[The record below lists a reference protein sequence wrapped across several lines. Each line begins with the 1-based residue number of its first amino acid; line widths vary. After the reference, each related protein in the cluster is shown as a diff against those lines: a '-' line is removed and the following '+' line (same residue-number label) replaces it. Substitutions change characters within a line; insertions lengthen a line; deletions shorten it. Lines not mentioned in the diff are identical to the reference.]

1 MKFKSLITT
10 TLALGVIAST
20 GANFNT
26 NEASAAAKPL
36 DKSSSTLHHGHSNIQ
51 IPYTITVNG
60 TSQNILSS
68 LTFNKNQ
75 NISYKDIENKVK
87 SVLYFNRGISDIDL
101 RLSKQAEYTVHFKNG
116 TKRVID
122 LKSGIYTAD
131 LINTSDIKAISVN
144 VDTKKQPKDKA
155 KANVQVPYT
164 ITVNGTSQNILSN
177 LTFNKNQNISYKD
190 LEDKVKSVLESN
202 RGITDVDLRLSKQAK
217 YTVNFKNGTKKVID
231 LKAGIYTANLINSSD
246 IKSININVDTKKHIE
261 NKAKRNY
268 QVPYSINLN
277 GTSTNILSNL
287 SFSNKPWTNYKNLTS
302 QIKSVLKHDRGISEQ
317 DLKYAKKAYYTVYFK
332 NGGKR
337 ILQLNSKNYTAN
349 LVHVKDV
356 KRIEIT
362 VKTGTKAKADRYVP
376 YTIAVNGT
384 STPILSDL
392 KFTGDPRVGY
402 KDITKKVKSVLKHD
416 RGIGERELK
425 YAKKATYTVHFK
437 NGKKKVINLNS
448 KISQLN
454 LLYVQ
459 DIKKI
464 DIDVKTGSKAK
475 ADSYVPYTIAVNG
488 TSTPILSKLKISNK
502 QLISYKYLNDKVK
515 SVLKNERGISDLD
528 LKFAKQAKYT
538 VYFKNGKKQVVNLK
552 SDIFTPNLFS
562 AKDILFSAKD
572 IKKIDIDVKTGSK
585 AKADSYVPYTIAVNG
600 TSTPIL
606 SKLKISNKQLISYK
620 YLNDKVKSVLKSERG
635 ISDLDLKF
643 AKQAKYTVY
652 FKNGKK
658 QVVNLKSDI
667 FTPNL
672 FSAKDIK
679 KIDIDVKQ
687 YTKSKKINKSNNV
700 KFPVTI
706 NKFENIV
713 SNEFVFYNASKIT
726 INDLSIKLKSAIA
739 NDQGITKHDIELAE
753 RAVYKV
759 YFKNGSSKYVDLKTE
774 YKDERVFKATD
785 IKKVDIELKF

>member
-1 MKFKSLITT
+1 M
-10 TLALGVIAST
+10 
-20 GANFNT
+20 
-26 NEASAAAKPL
+26 
-36 DKSSSTLHHGHSNIQ
+36 
-51 IPYTITVNG
+51 NG
-60 TSQNILSS
+60 TSQNILSN

-75 NISYKDIENKVK
+75 NISYKDLEDRVK
-87 SVLYFNRGISDIDL
+87 SVLKSDRGISDIDL
-101 RLSKQAEYTVHFKNG
+101 RLSKQAKYTVYFKNG
-116 TKRVID
+116 TKKVID
-122 LKSGIYTAD
+122 LKAGIYTAD
-131 LINTSDIKAISVN
+131 LINTSEIKAININ
-144 VDTKKQPKDKA
+144 VDTKKQVEDKKKDKA
-155 KANVQVPYT
+155 NYQVPYT

-231 LKAGIYTANLINSSD
+231 LKSGIYTANLINSSD

-349 LVHVKDV
+349 LVHAKDV

-402 KDITKKVKSVLKHD
+402 KDISKKVKSVLKHD

-437 NGKKKVINLNS
+437 NGTKKVININS
-448 KISQLN
+448 NISQLN

-464 DIDVKTGSKAK
+464 DIDVKTG
-475 ADSYVPYTIAVNG
+475 T
-488 TSTPILSKLKISNK
+488 
-502 QLISYKYLNDKVK
+502 
-515 SVLKNERGISDLD
+515 
-528 LKFAKQAKYT
+528 
-538 VYFKNGKKQVVNLK
+538 
-552 SDIFTPNLFS
+552 
-562 AKDILFSAKD
+562 
-572 IKKIDIDVKTGSK
+572 K

-726 INDLSIKLKSAIA
+726 INDLSIKLKSAMA
-739 NDQGITKHDIELAE
+739 NDQGITKHDIGLAE

>member
-36 DKSSSTLHHGHSNIQ
+36 DKSSSTLHHGHSKIQ

-190 LEDKVKSVLESN
+190 LEGKVKSVLESN

-231 LKAGIYTANLINSSD
+231 LKSGIYTANLINSSD

-349 LVHVKDV
+349 LVHAKDV

-362 VKTGTKAKADRYVP
+362 VKTGTKAKADR
-376 YTIAVNGT
+376 
-384 STPILSDL
+384 
-392 KFTGDPRVGY
+392 
-402 KDITKKVKSVLKHD
+402 
-416 RGIGERELK
+416 
-425 YAKKATYTVHFK
+425 
-437 NGKKKVINLNS
+437 
-448 KISQLN
+448 
-454 LLYVQ
+454 
-459 DIKKI
+459 
-464 DIDVKTGSKAK
+464 
-475 ADSYVPYTIAVNG
+475 YVPYTIAVNG

-515 SVLKNERGISDLD
+515 SVLKSERGISDLD

-552 SDIFTPNLFS
+552 SDIFTPN
-562 AKDILFSAKD
+562 LFSAKD

-687 YTKSKKINKSNNV
+687 YTKSKKKINKSNNV

>member
-101 RLSKQAEYTVHFKNG
+101 RLSKQAE
-116 TKRVID
+116 
-122 LKSGIYTAD
+122 
-131 LINTSDIKAISVN
+131 
-144 VDTKKQPKDKA
+144 
-155 KANVQVPYT
+155 
-164 ITVNGTSQNILSN
+164 
-177 LTFNKNQNISYKD
+177 
-190 LEDKVKSVLESN
+190 
-202 RGITDVDLRLSKQAK
+202 

-464 DIDVKTGSKAK
+464 D
-475 ADSYVPYTIAVNG
+475 
-488 TSTPILSKLKISNK
+488 
-502 QLISYKYLNDKVK
+502 
-515 SVLKNERGISDLD
+515 
-528 LKFAKQAKYT
+528 
-538 VYFKNGKKQVVNLK
+538 
-552 SDIFTPNLFS
+552 
-562 AKDILFSAKD
+562 
-572 IKKIDIDVKTGSK
+572 
-585 AKADSYVPYTIAVNG
+585 
-600 TSTPIL
+600 
-606 SKLKISNKQLISYK
+606 
-620 YLNDKVKSVLKSERG
+620 
-635 ISDLDLKF
+635 
-643 AKQAKYTVY
+643 
-652 FKNGKK
+652 
-658 QVVNLKSDI
+658 
-667 FTPNL
+667 
-672 FSAKDIK
+672 
-679 KIDIDVKQ
+679 
-687 YTKSKKINKSNNV
+687 
-700 KFPVTI
+700 
-706 NKFENIV
+706 
-713 SNEFVFYNASKIT
+713 
-726 INDLSIKLKSAIA
+726 
-739 NDQGITKHDIELAE
+739 
-753 RAVYKV
+753 
-759 YFKNGSSKYVDLKTE
+759 
-774 YKDERVFKATD
+774 
-785 IKKVDIELKF
+785 

>member
-10 TLALGVIAST
+10 TLALGVLAST

-36 DKSSSTLHHGHSNIQ
+36 DKSSSTLHHGHSKIQ
-51 IPYTITVNG
+51 VPYTITVNG

-75 NISYKDIENKVK
+75 QISYKDLENKVK

-116 TKRVID
+116 TKKVVD

-164 ITVNGTSQNILSN
+164 ITVNGTSQNILSS
-177 LTFNKNQNISYKD
+177 LTFNKNQNVSYKD

-217 YTVNFKNGTKKVID
+217 FTVNFKNGTKKVID

-337 ILQLNSKNYTAN
+337 VVHFNSKTYSAN
-349 LVHVKDV
+349 LVHAKDV
-356 KRIEIT
+356 KKIEVT
-362 VKTGTKAKADRYVP
+362 VKTASKAKAERYVP
-376 YTIAVNGT
+376 YSIAVNGT
-384 STPILSDL
+384 STPNLSDL

-488 TSTPILSKLKISNK
+488 TSTHILSKPKISNK
-502 QLISYKYLNDKVK
+502 QLIGYQDLNEKVK
-515 SVLKNERGISDLD
+515 SVLKHDRGINDIE

-538 VYFKNGKKQVVNLK
+538 IHFKNGKTQVVDLK
-552 SDIFTPNLFS
+552 SDIFT
-562 AKDILFSAKD
+562 
-572 IKKIDIDVKTGSK
+572 
-585 AKADSYVPYTIAVNG
+585 
-600 TSTPIL
+600 
-606 SKLKISNKQLISYK
+606 
-620 YLNDKVKSVLKSERG
+620 R
-635 ISDLDLKF
+635 
-643 AKQAKYTVY
+643 
-652 FKNGKK
+652 
-658 QVVNLKSDI
+658 
-667 FTPNL
+667 NL

-687 YTKSKKINKSNNV
+687 HTKSKK
-700 KFPVTI
+700 
-706 NKFENIV
+706 
-713 SNEFVFYNASKIT
+713 
-726 INDLSIKLKSAIA
+726 
-739 NDQGITKHDIELAE
+739 
-753 RAVYKV
+753 
-759 YFKNGSSKYVDLKTE
+759 
-774 YKDERVFKATD
+774 
-785 IKKVDIELKF
+785 

>member
-10 TLALGVIAST
+10 TLALGVLAST
-20 GANFNT
+20 GANFNN

-36 DKSSSTLHHGHSNIQ
+36 DKSSSSLHHGYSKVHV
-51 IPYTITVNG
+51 PYAITVNG

-75 NISYKDIENKVK
+75 NISYKDLEDRVK
-87 SVLYFNRGISDIDL
+87 SVLKSDRGISDIDL
-101 RLSKQAEYTVHFKNG
+101 RLSKQAKYTVYFKNG
-116 TKRVID
+116 TKKVID
-122 LKSGIYTAD
+122 LKAGIYTAD
-131 LINTSDIKAISVN
+131 LINTSEIKAININ
-144 VDTKKQPKDKA
+144 VDTKKQVEDKKKDKA
-155 KANVQVPYT
+155 NYQVPYT

-231 LKAGIYTANLINSSD
+231 LKSGIYTANLINSSD

-349 LVHVKDV
+349 LVHAKDV

-402 KDITKKVKSVLKHD
+402 KDISKKVKSVLKHD

-437 NGKKKVINLNS
+437 NGTKKVININS
-448 KISQLN
+448 NISQLN

-464 DIDVKTGSKAK
+464 DIDVKTG
-475 ADSYVPYTIAVNG
+475 T
-488 TSTPILSKLKISNK
+488 
-502 QLISYKYLNDKVK
+502 
-515 SVLKNERGISDLD
+515 
-528 LKFAKQAKYT
+528 
-538 VYFKNGKKQVVNLK
+538 
-552 SDIFTPNLFS
+552 
-562 AKDILFSAKD
+562 
-572 IKKIDIDVKTGSK
+572 K

-687 YTKSKKINKSNNV
+687 YTKSKKNKNKSNNV

-726 INDLSIKLKSAIA
+726 INDLSIKLKSAMA
-739 NDQGITKHDIELAE
+739 NDQGITKHDIGLAE

>member
-10 TLALGVIAST
+10 TLALGVLAST
-20 GANFNT
+20 GANFNN

-36 DKSSSTLHHGHSNIQ
+36 DKSSSSLHHGYSKVHV
-51 IPYTITVNG
+51 PYAITVNG

-75 NISYKDIENKVK
+75 NISYKDLEDRVK
-87 SVLYFNRGISDIDL
+87 SVLKSDRGISDIDL
-101 RLSKQAEYTVHFKNG
+101 RLSKQAKYTVYFKNG
-116 TKRVID
+116 TKKVID
-122 LKSGIYTAD
+122 LKAGIYTAD
-131 LINTSDIKAISVN
+131 LINTSEIKAININ
-144 VDTKKQPKDKA
+144 VDTKKQVEDKKKDKA
-155 KANVQVPYT
+155 NYQVPYT

-231 LKAGIYTANLINSSD
+231 LKSGIYTANLINSSD

-349 LVHVKDV
+349 LVHAKDV

-402 KDITKKVKSVLKHD
+402 KDISKKVKSVLNHD

-437 NGKKKVINLNS
+437 NGTKKVININS
-448 KISQLN
+448 NISQLN

-464 DIDVKTGSKAK
+464 DIDVKTG
-475 ADSYVPYTIAVNG
+475 T
-488 TSTPILSKLKISNK
+488 
-502 QLISYKYLNDKVK
+502 
-515 SVLKNERGISDLD
+515 
-528 LKFAKQAKYT
+528 
-538 VYFKNGKKQVVNLK
+538 
-552 SDIFTPNLFS
+552 
-562 AKDILFSAKD
+562 
-572 IKKIDIDVKTGSK
+572 K

-726 INDLSIKLKSAIA
+726 INDLSIKLKSAMA
-739 NDQGITKHDIELAE
+739 NDQGITKHDIGLAE

>member
-177 LTFNKNQNISYKD
+177 LTFNKNQQISYKD

-349 LVHVKDV
+349 LVHAKDV

-362 VKTGTKAKADRYVP
+362 VKTGTKAKADR
-376 YTIAVNGT
+376 
-384 STPILSDL
+384 
-392 KFTGDPRVGY
+392 
-402 KDITKKVKSVLKHD
+402 
-416 RGIGERELK
+416 
-425 YAKKATYTVHFK
+425 
-437 NGKKKVINLNS
+437 
-448 KISQLN
+448 
-454 LLYVQ
+454 
-459 DIKKI
+459 
-464 DIDVKTGSKAK
+464 
-475 ADSYVPYTIAVNG
+475 YVPYTIAVNG

-515 SVLKNERGISDLD
+515 SVLKSERGISDLD
-528 LKFAKQAKYT
+528 LKFVKQAKYT

-552 SDIFTPNLFS
+552 SDIFTPN
-562 AKDILFSAKD
+562 LFSAKD

-687 YTKSKKINKSNNV
+687 YTKSKKNK
-700 KFPVTI
+700 
-706 NKFENIV
+706 
-713 SNEFVFYNASKIT
+713 
-726 INDLSIKLKSAIA
+726 
-739 NDQGITKHDIELAE
+739 
-753 RAVYKV
+753 
-759 YFKNGSSKYVDLKTE
+759 
-774 YKDERVFKATD
+774 
-785 IKKVDIELKF
+785 

>member
-10 TLALGVIAST
+10 TLALGVLAST
-20 GANFNT
+20 GANFNN

-36 DKSSSTLHHGHSNIQ
+36 DKSSSSLHHGYSKVHV
-51 IPYTITVNG
+51 PYAITVNG

-75 NISYKDIENKVK
+75 NISYKDLEDRVK
-87 SVLYFNRGISDIDL
+87 SVLKSDRGISDIDL
-101 RLSKQAEYTVHFKNG
+101 RLSKQAKYTVYFKNG
-116 TKRVID
+116 TKKVID
-122 LKSGIYTAD
+122 LKAGIYTVD
-131 LINTSDIKAISVN
+131 LINTSEIKAININ
-144 VDTKKQPKDKA
+144 VDTKKQVEDKKKDKA
-155 KANVQVPYT
+155 NYQVPYT

-231 LKAGIYTANLINSSD
+231 LKSGIYTANLINSSD

-349 LVHVKDV
+349 LVHAKDV

-402 KDITKKVKSVLKHD
+402 KDISKKVKSVLKHD

-437 NGKKKVINLNS
+437 NGTKKVININS
-448 KISQLN
+448 NISQLN

-464 DIDVKTGSKAK
+464 DIDVKTGTKAK

-515 SVLKNERGISDLD
+515 SVLKI
-528 LKFAKQAKYT
+528 
-538 VYFKNGKKQVVNLK
+538 
-552 SDIFTPNLFS
+552 
-562 AKDILFSAKD
+562 
-572 IKKIDIDVKTGSK
+572 
-585 AKADSYVPYTIAVNG
+585 
-600 TSTPIL
+600 
-606 SKLKISNKQLISYK
+606 
-620 YLNDKVKSVLKSERG
+620 ERG

-687 YTKSKKINKSNNV
+687 YTKSKKNK
-700 KFPVTI
+700 
-706 NKFENIV
+706 
-713 SNEFVFYNASKIT
+713 
-726 INDLSIKLKSAIA
+726 
-739 NDQGITKHDIELAE
+739 
-753 RAVYKV
+753 
-759 YFKNGSSKYVDLKTE
+759 
-774 YKDERVFKATD
+774 
-785 IKKVDIELKF
+785 

>member
-10 TLALGVIAST
+10 TLALGVLVST
-20 GANFNT
+20 GANFNN

-36 DKSSSTLHHGHSNIQ
+36 DKSSSSLHHGYSKVHV
-51 IPYTITVNG
+51 PYAITVNG

-75 NISYKDIENKVK
+75 NISYKDLEDRVK
-87 SVLYFNRGISDIDL
+87 SVLKSDRGISDIDL
-101 RLSKQAEYTVHFKNG
+101 RLSKQAKYTVYFKNG
-116 TKRVID
+116 TKKVID
-122 LKSGIYTAD
+122 LKAGIYTAD
-131 LINTSDIKAISVN
+131 LINTSEIKAININ
-144 VDTKKQPKDKA
+144 VDTKKQVEDKKKDKA
-155 KANVQVPYT
+155 NYQVPYT

-202 RGITDVDLRLSKQAK
+202 RGITDVDLRLSKQEK

-231 LKAGIYTANLINSSD
+231 LKSGIYTANLINSSD

-349 LVHVKDV
+349 LVHAKDV

-402 KDITKKVKSVLKHD
+402 KDISKKVKSVLKHD

-437 NGKKKVINLNS
+437 NGTKKVININS
-448 KISQLN
+448 NISQLN

-464 DIDVKTGSKAK
+464 DIDVKTG
-475 ADSYVPYTIAVNG
+475 T
-488 TSTPILSKLKISNK
+488 
-502 QLISYKYLNDKVK
+502 
-515 SVLKNERGISDLD
+515 
-528 LKFAKQAKYT
+528 
-538 VYFKNGKKQVVNLK
+538 
-552 SDIFTPNLFS
+552 
-562 AKDILFSAKD
+562 
-572 IKKIDIDVKTGSK
+572 K

-726 INDLSIKLKSAIA
+726 INDLSIKLKSAMA
-739 NDQGITKHDIELAE
+739 NDQGITKHDIGLAE

>member
-10 TLALGVIAST
+10 TLALGVLAST
-20 GANFNT
+20 GANFNN

-36 DKSSSTLHHGHSNIQ
+36 DKSSSSLHHGYSKVHV
-51 IPYTITVNG
+51 PYAITVNG

-75 NISYKDIENKVK
+75 NISYKDLEDRVK
-87 SVLYFNRGISDIDL
+87 SVLKSDRGISDIDL
-101 RLSKQAEYTVHFKNG
+101 RLSKQAKYTVYFKNG
-116 TKRVID
+116 TKKVID
-122 LKSGIYTAD
+122 LKAGIYTAD
-131 LINTSDIKAISVN
+131 LINTSEIKAININ
-144 VDTKKQPKDKA
+144 VDTKKQVEDKKKDKA
-155 KANVQVPYT
+155 NYQVPYT

-231 LKAGIYTANLINSSD
+231 LKSGIYTANLINSSD

-287 SFSNKPWTNYKNLTS
+287 SFSNKPCTNYKNLTS

-349 LVHVKDV
+349 LVHAKDV

-402 KDITKKVKSVLKHD
+402 KDISKKVKSVLKHD

-437 NGKKKVINLNS
+437 NGTKKVININS
-448 KISQLN
+448 NISQLN

-464 DIDVKTGSKAK
+464 DIDVKTG
-475 ADSYVPYTIAVNG
+475 T
-488 TSTPILSKLKISNK
+488 
-502 QLISYKYLNDKVK
+502 
-515 SVLKNERGISDLD
+515 
-528 LKFAKQAKYT
+528 
-538 VYFKNGKKQVVNLK
+538 
-552 SDIFTPNLFS
+552 
-562 AKDILFSAKD
+562 
-572 IKKIDIDVKTGSK
+572 K

-687 YTKSKKINKSNNV
+687 YTKSKKNK
-700 KFPVTI
+700 
-706 NKFENIV
+706 
-713 SNEFVFYNASKIT
+713 
-726 INDLSIKLKSAIA
+726 
-739 NDQGITKHDIELAE
+739 
-753 RAVYKV
+753 
-759 YFKNGSSKYVDLKTE
+759 
-774 YKDERVFKATD
+774 
-785 IKKVDIELKF
+785 

>member
-10 TLALGVIAST
+10 TLALGVLAST
-20 GANFNT
+20 GANFNN
-26 NEASAAAKPL
+26 NEASAAVKPL
-36 DKSSSTLHHGHSNIQ
+36 DKSSSSLHHGYSKVHV
-51 IPYTITVNG
+51 PYAITVNG

-75 NISYKDIENKVK
+75 NISYKDLEDRVK
-87 SVLYFNRGISDIDL
+87 SVLKSDRGISDIDL
-101 RLSKQAEYTVHFKNG
+101 RLSKQAKYTVYFKNG
-116 TKRVID
+116 TKKVID
-122 LKSGIYTAD
+122 LKAGIYTAD
-131 LINTSDIKAISVN
+131 LINTSEIKAININ
-144 VDTKKQPKDKA
+144 VDTKKQVEDKKKDKA
-155 KANVQVPYT
+155 NYQVPYT

-231 LKAGIYTANLINSSD
+231 LKSGIYTANLINSSD

-349 LVHVKDV
+349 LVHAKDV

-402 KDITKKVKSVLKHD
+402 KDISKKVKSVLKHD

-437 NGKKKVINLNS
+437 NGTKKVININS
-448 KISQLN
+448 NISQLN

-464 DIDVKTGSKAK
+464 DIDVKTG
-475 ADSYVPYTIAVNG
+475 T
-488 TSTPILSKLKISNK
+488 
-502 QLISYKYLNDKVK
+502 
-515 SVLKNERGISDLD
+515 
-528 LKFAKQAKYT
+528 
-538 VYFKNGKKQVVNLK
+538 
-552 SDIFTPNLFS
+552 
-562 AKDILFSAKD
+562 
-572 IKKIDIDVKTGSK
+572 K

-687 YTKSKKINKSNNV
+687 YTKSKKNK
-700 KFPVTI
+700 
-706 NKFENIV
+706 
-713 SNEFVFYNASKIT
+713 
-726 INDLSIKLKSAIA
+726 
-739 NDQGITKHDIELAE
+739 
-753 RAVYKV
+753 
-759 YFKNGSSKYVDLKTE
+759 
-774 YKDERVFKATD
+774 
-785 IKKVDIELKF
+785 

>member
-10 TLALGVIAST
+10 TLALGVLAST
-20 GANFNT
+20 GANFNN

-36 DKSSSTLHHGHSNIQ
+36 DKSSSSLHHGYSKVHV
-51 IPYTITVNG
+51 PYAITVNG

-75 NISYKDIENKVK
+75 NISYKDLEDRVK
-87 SVLYFNRGISDIDL
+87 SVLKSDRGISDIDL
-101 RLSKQAEYTVHFKNG
+101 RLSKQAKYTVYFKNG
-116 TKRVID
+116 TKKVID
-122 LKSGIYTAD
+122 LKAGIYTAD
-131 LINTSDIKAISVN
+131 LINTSEIKAININ
-144 VDTKKQPKDKA
+144 VDTKKQVEDKKKDKA
-155 KANVQVPYT
+155 NYQVPYT

-231 LKAGIYTANLINSSD
+231 LKSGIYTANLINSSD

-349 LVHVKDV
+349 LVHAKDV

-402 KDITKKVKSVLKHD
+402 KDISKKVKSVLKHD

-437 NGKKKVINLNS
+437 NGTKKVININS
-448 KISQLN
+448 NISQLN

-464 DIDVKTGSKAK
+464 DIDVKTG
-475 ADSYVPYTIAVNG
+475 T
-488 TSTPILSKLKISNK
+488 
-502 QLISYKYLNDKVK
+502 
-515 SVLKNERGISDLD
+515 
-528 LKFAKQAKYT
+528 
-538 VYFKNGKKQVVNLK
+538 
-552 SDIFTPNLFS
+552 
-562 AKDILFSAKD
+562 
-572 IKKIDIDVKTGSK
+572 K

-658 QVVNLKSDI
+658 QVVNLK
-667 FTPNL
+667 
-672 FSAKDIK
+672 
-679 KIDIDVKQ
+679 
-687 YTKSKKINKSNNV
+687 
-700 KFPVTI
+700 
-706 NKFENIV
+706 
-713 SNEFVFYNASKIT
+713 
-726 INDLSIKLKSAIA
+726 
-739 NDQGITKHDIELAE
+739 
-753 RAVYKV
+753 
-759 YFKNGSSKYVDLKTE
+759 
-774 YKDERVFKATD
+774 
-785 IKKVDIELKF
+785 

>member
-10 TLALGVIAST
+10 TLALGVLAST
-20 GANFNT
+20 GANFNN

-36 DKSSSTLHHGHSNIQ
+36 DKSSSSLHHGYSKVHV
-51 IPYTITVNG
+51 PYAITVNG

-75 NISYKDIENKVK
+75 NISYKDLEDRVK
-87 SVLYFNRGISDIDL
+87 SVLKSDRGISDIDL
-101 RLSKQAEYTVHFKNG
+101 RLSKQAKYTVYFKNG
-116 TKRVID
+116 TKKVID
-122 LKSGIYTAD
+122 LKAGIYTAD
-131 LINTSDIKAISVN
+131 LINTSEIKAININ
-144 VDTKKQPKDKA
+144 VDTKKQVEDKKKDKA
-155 KANVQVPYT
+155 NYQVPYT

-231 LKAGIYTANLINSSD
+231 LKSGIYTANLINSSD

-349 LVHVKDV
+349 LVHAKDV

-402 KDITKKVKSVLKHD
+402 KDISKKVKSVLKHD

-437 NGKKKVINLNS
+437 NGTKKVININS
-448 KISQLN
+448 NISQLN

-464 DIDVKTGSKAK
+464 DIDVKTG
-475 ADSYVPYTIAVNG
+475 T
-488 TSTPILSKLKISNK
+488 
-502 QLISYKYLNDKVK
+502 
-515 SVLKNERGISDLD
+515 
-528 LKFAKQAKYT
+528 
-538 VYFKNGKKQVVNLK
+538 
-552 SDIFTPNLFS
+552 
-562 AKDILFSAKD
+562 
-572 IKKIDIDVKTGSK
+572 K

-652 FKNGKK
+652 FKNEKK

-687 YTKSKKINKSNNV
+687 YTKSKKNK
-700 KFPVTI
+700 
-706 NKFENIV
+706 
-713 SNEFVFYNASKIT
+713 
-726 INDLSIKLKSAIA
+726 
-739 NDQGITKHDIELAE
+739 
-753 RAVYKV
+753 
-759 YFKNGSSKYVDLKTE
+759 
-774 YKDERVFKATD
+774 
-785 IKKVDIELKF
+785 

>member
-10 TLALGVIAST
+10 TLALGVLAST
-20 GANFNT
+20 GANFNN

-36 DKSSSTLHHGHSNIQ
+36 DKSSSSLHHGYSKVHV
-51 IPYTITVNG
+51 PYAITVNG

-75 NISYKDIENKVK
+75 NISYKDLEDRVK
-87 SVLYFNRGISDIDL
+87 SVLKSDRVISDIDL
-101 RLSKQAEYTVHFKNG
+101 RLSKQAKYTVYFKNG
-116 TKRVID
+116 TKKVID
-122 LKSGIYTAD
+122 LKAGIYTAD
-131 LINTSDIKAISVN
+131 LINTSEIKAININ
-144 VDTKKQPKDKA
+144 VDTKKQVEDKKKDKA
-155 KANVQVPYT
+155 NYQVPYT

-231 LKAGIYTANLINSSD
+231 LKSGIYTANLINSSD

-349 LVHVKDV
+349 LVHAKDV

-402 KDITKKVKSVLKHD
+402 KDISKKVKSVLKHD

-437 NGKKKVINLNS
+437 NGTKKVININS
-448 KISQLN
+448 NISQLN

-464 DIDVKTGSKAK
+464 DIDVKTG
-475 ADSYVPYTIAVNG
+475 T
-488 TSTPILSKLKISNK
+488 
-502 QLISYKYLNDKVK
+502 
-515 SVLKNERGISDLD
+515 
-528 LKFAKQAKYT
+528 
-538 VYFKNGKKQVVNLK
+538 
-552 SDIFTPNLFS
+552 
-562 AKDILFSAKD
+562 
-572 IKKIDIDVKTGSK
+572 K

-687 YTKSKKINKSNNV
+687 YTKSKKNK
-700 KFPVTI
+700 
-706 NKFENIV
+706 
-713 SNEFVFYNASKIT
+713 
-726 INDLSIKLKSAIA
+726 
-739 NDQGITKHDIELAE
+739 
-753 RAVYKV
+753 
-759 YFKNGSSKYVDLKTE
+759 
-774 YKDERVFKATD
+774 
-785 IKKVDIELKF
+785 

>member
-1 MKFKSLITT
+1 MKIKSLITT

-190 LEDKVKSVLESN
+190 LEGKVKSVLESN

-231 LKAGIYTANLINSSD
+231 LKSGIYTANLINSSD

-349 LVHVKDV
+349 LVHAKDV

-362 VKTGTKAKADRYVP
+362 VKTGTKAKADR
-376 YTIAVNGT
+376 
-384 STPILSDL
+384 
-392 KFTGDPRVGY
+392 
-402 KDITKKVKSVLKHD
+402 
-416 RGIGERELK
+416 
-425 YAKKATYTVHFK
+425 
-437 NGKKKVINLNS
+437 
-448 KISQLN
+448 
-454 LLYVQ
+454 
-459 DIKKI
+459 
-464 DIDVKTGSKAK
+464 
-475 ADSYVPYTIAVNG
+475 YVPYTIAVNG

-515 SVLKNERGISDLD
+515 SVLKSERGISDLD

-552 SDIFTPNLFS
+552 SDIFTPN
-562 AKDILFSAKD
+562 LFSAKD

-687 YTKSKKINKSNNV
+687 YTKSKKNK
-700 KFPVTI
+700 
-706 NKFENIV
+706 
-713 SNEFVFYNASKIT
+713 
-726 INDLSIKLKSAIA
+726 
-739 NDQGITKHDIELAE
+739 
-753 RAVYKV
+753 
-759 YFKNGSSKYVDLKTE
+759 
-774 YKDERVFKATD
+774 
-785 IKKVDIELKF
+785 

>member
-10 TLALGVIAST
+10 TLALGVLAST
-20 GANFNT
+20 GANFNN

-36 DKSSSTLHHGHSNIQ
+36 DKSSSSLHHGYSKVHV
-51 IPYTITVNG
+51 PYAITVNG

-75 NISYKDIENKVK
+75 NISYKDLEDRVK
-87 SVLYFNRGISDIDL
+87 SVLKSDRGISDIDL
-101 RLSKQAEYTVHFKNG
+101 RLSKQAKYTVYFKNG
-116 TKRVID
+116 TKKVID
-122 LKSGIYTAD
+122 LKAGIYTAD
-131 LINTSDIKAISVN
+131 LINTSEIKAININ
-144 VDTKKQPKDKA
+144 VDTKKQVEDKKKDKA
-155 KANVQVPYT
+155 NYQVPYT

-231 LKAGIYTANLINSSD
+231 LKSGIYTANLINSSD

-349 LVHVKDV
+349 LVHAKDV

-402 KDITKKVKSVLKHD
+402 KGISKKVKSVLKHD

-437 NGKKKVINLNS
+437 NGTKKVININS
-448 KISQLN
+448 NISQLN

-464 DIDVKTGSKAK
+464 DIDVKTG
-475 ADSYVPYTIAVNG
+475 T
-488 TSTPILSKLKISNK
+488 
-502 QLISYKYLNDKVK
+502 
-515 SVLKNERGISDLD
+515 
-528 LKFAKQAKYT
+528 
-538 VYFKNGKKQVVNLK
+538 
-552 SDIFTPNLFS
+552 
-562 AKDILFSAKD
+562 
-572 IKKIDIDVKTGSK
+572 K

-687 YTKSKKINKSNNV
+687 YTKSKKNK
-700 KFPVTI
+700 
-706 NKFENIV
+706 
-713 SNEFVFYNASKIT
+713 
-726 INDLSIKLKSAIA
+726 
-739 NDQGITKHDIELAE
+739 
-753 RAVYKV
+753 
-759 YFKNGSSKYVDLKTE
+759 
-774 YKDERVFKATD
+774 
-785 IKKVDIELKF
+785 

>member
-1 MKFKSLITT
+1 
-10 TLALGVIAST
+10 
-20 GANFNT
+20 
-26 NEASAAAKPL
+26 
-36 DKSSSTLHHGHSNIQ
+36 
-51 IPYTITVNG
+51 
-60 TSQNILSS
+60 
-68 LTFNKNQ
+68 
-75 NISYKDIENKVK
+75 
-87 SVLYFNRGISDIDL
+87 
-101 RLSKQAEYTVHFKNG
+101 
-116 TKRVID
+116 
-122 LKSGIYTAD
+122 
-131 LINTSDIKAISVN
+131 IKAININ
-144 VDTKKQPKDKA
+144 VDTKKQVEDKKKDKA
-155 KANVQVPYT
+155 NYQVPYT

-202 RGITDVDLRLSKQAK
+202 RGITDVDLRLSKQEK

-231 LKAGIYTANLINSSD
+231 LKSGIYTANLINSSD

-349 LVHVKDV
+349 LVHAKDV

-402 KDITKKVKSVLKHD
+402 KDISKKVKSVLKHD

-437 NGKKKVINLNS
+437 NGTKKVININS
-448 KISQLN
+448 NISQLN

-464 DIDVKTGSKAK
+464 DIDVKTG
-475 ADSYVPYTIAVNG
+475 T
-488 TSTPILSKLKISNK
+488 
-502 QLISYKYLNDKVK
+502 
-515 SVLKNERGISDLD
+515 
-528 LKFAKQAKYT
+528 
-538 VYFKNGKKQVVNLK
+538 
-552 SDIFTPNLFS
+552 
-562 AKDILFSAKD
+562 
-572 IKKIDIDVKTGSK
+572 K

-726 INDLSIKLKSAIA
+726 INDLSIKLKSAMA
-739 NDQGITKHDIELAE
+739 NDQGITKHDIGLAE

>member
-36 DKSSSTLHHGHSNIQ
+36 DKSSSTLHHGHSKIQ

-190 LEDKVKSVLESN
+190 LEGKVKSVLESN

-231 LKAGIYTANLINSSD
+231 LKSGIYTANLINSSD

-349 LVHVKDV
+349 LVHAKDV

-362 VKTGTKAKADRYVP
+362 VKTGTKAKADR
-376 YTIAVNGT
+376 
-384 STPILSDL
+384 
-392 KFTGDPRVGY
+392 
-402 KDITKKVKSVLKHD
+402 
-416 RGIGERELK
+416 
-425 YAKKATYTVHFK
+425 
-437 NGKKKVINLNS
+437 
-448 KISQLN
+448 
-454 LLYVQ
+454 
-459 DIKKI
+459 
-464 DIDVKTGSKAK
+464 
-475 ADSYVPYTIAVNG
+475 
-488 TSTPILSKLKISNK
+488 
-502 QLISYKYLNDKVK
+502 
-515 SVLKNERGISDLD
+515 
-528 LKFAKQAKYT
+528 
-538 VYFKNGKKQVVNLK
+538 
-552 SDIFTPNLFS
+552 
-562 AKDILFSAKD
+562 
-572 IKKIDIDVKTGSK
+572 
-585 AKADSYVPYTIAVNG
+585 YVPYTIAVNG

-679 KIDIDVKQ
+679 KIDIDVKTGSKAKADSYVPYTIAVNGTSTPILSKLKISNKQLISYKYLNDKVKSVLKSERGIGDLDLKFAKQAKYTVYFKNGKKQVVNLKSDIFTPNLFSAKDIKKIDIDVKQ
-687 YTKSKKINKSNNV
+687 YTKSKKK
-700 KFPVTI
+700 
-706 NKFENIV
+706 
-713 SNEFVFYNASKIT
+713 
-726 INDLSIKLKSAIA
+726 
-739 NDQGITKHDIELAE
+739 
-753 RAVYKV
+753 
-759 YFKNGSSKYVDLKTE
+759 
-774 YKDERVFKATD
+774 
-785 IKKVDIELKF
+785 

>member
-10 TLALGVIAST
+10 TLALGVLAST

-36 DKSSSTLHHGHSNIQ
+36 DKSSSTLHHGHSKIQ
-51 IPYTITVNG
+51 VPYTITVNG

-75 NISYKDIENKVK
+75 QISYKDLENKVK

-116 TKRVID
+116 TKKVVD

-164 ITVNGTSQNILSN
+164 ITVNGTSQNILSS
-177 LTFNKNQNISYKD
+177 LTFNKNQNVSYKD

-217 YTVNFKNGTKKVID
+217 FTVNFKNGTKKVID
-231 LKAGIYTANLINSSD
+231 LKSGIYTANLINSSD

-337 ILQLNSKNYTAN
+337 VVHFNSKTYSAN
-349 LVHVKDV
+349 LVHAKDV
-356 KRIEIT
+356 KKIEVT
-362 VKTGTKAKADRYVP
+362 VKTASKAKAERYVP
-376 YTIAVNGT
+376 YSIAVNGT
-384 STPILSDL
+384 STPNLSDL

-475 ADSYVPYTIAVNG
+475 ADSYVSYTIAVNG
-488 TSTPILSKLKISNK
+488 TSTHILSKLKISNK
-502 QLISYKYLNDKVK
+502 QLIGYQDLNEKVK
-515 SVLKNERGISDLD
+515 SVLKHDRGINDIE

-538 VYFKNGKKQVVNLK
+538 IHFKNGKTQVVDLK
-552 SDIFTPNLFS
+552 SDIFT
-562 AKDILFSAKD
+562 
-572 IKKIDIDVKTGSK
+572 
-585 AKADSYVPYTIAVNG
+585 
-600 TSTPIL
+600 
-606 SKLKISNKQLISYK
+606 
-620 YLNDKVKSVLKSERG
+620 R
-635 ISDLDLKF
+635 
-643 AKQAKYTVY
+643 
-652 FKNGKK
+652 
-658 QVVNLKSDI
+658 
-667 FTPNL
+667 NL

-687 YTKSKKINKSNNV
+687 HTKSKKINKSNNV

-726 INDLSIKLKSAIA
+726 INDLSTKLKSAMA
-739 NDQGITKHDIELAE
+739 NDQGITKHDIGLAE

-774 YKDERVFKATD
+774 YKDRKVFKATD

>member
-10 TLALGVIAST
+10 TLALGVLAST
-20 GANFNT
+20 GANFNN

-36 DKSSSTLHHGHSNIQ
+36 DKSSSSLHHGYSKVHV
-51 IPYTITVNG
+51 PYAITVNG

-75 NISYKDIENKVK
+75 NISYKDLEDRVK
-87 SVLYFNRGISDIDL
+87 SVLKSDRGISDIDL
-101 RLSKQAEYTVHFKNG
+101 RLSKQAKYTVYFKNG
-116 TKRVID
+116 TKKVID
-122 LKSGIYTAD
+122 LKAGIYTAD
-131 LINTSDIKAISVN
+131 LINTSEIKAININ
-144 VDTKKQPKDKA
+144 VDTKKQVEDKKKDKA
-155 KANVQVPYT
+155 NYQVPYT

-231 LKAGIYTANLINSSD
+231 LKSGIYTANLINSSD

-349 LVHVKDV
+349 LVHAKDV

-384 STPILSDL
+384 STLILSDL

-402 KDITKKVKSVLKHD
+402 KDISKKVKSVLKHD

-437 NGKKKVINLNS
+437 NGTKKVININS
-448 KISQLN
+448 NISQLN

-464 DIDVKTGSKAK
+464 DIDVKTG
-475 ADSYVPYTIAVNG
+475 T
-488 TSTPILSKLKISNK
+488 
-502 QLISYKYLNDKVK
+502 
-515 SVLKNERGISDLD
+515 
-528 LKFAKQAKYT
+528 
-538 VYFKNGKKQVVNLK
+538 
-552 SDIFTPNLFS
+552 
-562 AKDILFSAKD
+562 
-572 IKKIDIDVKTGSK
+572 K

-726 INDLSIKLKSAIA
+726 INDLSIKLKSAMA
-739 NDQGITKHDIELAE
+739 NDQGITKHDIGLAE

-759 YFKNGSSKYVDLKTE
+759 YFKNGSSKYVYLKTE

>member
-190 LEDKVKSVLESN
+190 LEGKVKSVLESN

-231 LKAGIYTANLINSSD
+231 LKSGIYTANLINSSD

-349 LVHVKDV
+349 LVHAKDV

-362 VKTGTKAKADRYVP
+362 VKTGTKAKADR
-376 YTIAVNGT
+376 
-384 STPILSDL
+384 
-392 KFTGDPRVGY
+392 
-402 KDITKKVKSVLKHD
+402 
-416 RGIGERELK
+416 
-425 YAKKATYTVHFK
+425 
-437 NGKKKVINLNS
+437 
-448 KISQLN
+448 
-454 LLYVQ
+454 
-459 DIKKI
+459 
-464 DIDVKTGSKAK
+464 
-475 ADSYVPYTIAVNG
+475 
-488 TSTPILSKLKISNK
+488 
-502 QLISYKYLNDKVK
+502 
-515 SVLKNERGISDLD
+515 
-528 LKFAKQAKYT
+528 
-538 VYFKNGKKQVVNLK
+538 
-552 SDIFTPNLFS
+552 
-562 AKDILFSAKD
+562 
-572 IKKIDIDVKTGSK
+572 
-585 AKADSYVPYTIAVNG
+585 YVPYTIAVNG

-679 KIDIDVKQ
+679 KIDIDVKTGSKAKADSYVP
-687 YTKSKKINKSNNV
+687 YTIAVNGTSTPI
-700 KFPVTI
+700 
-706 NKFENIV
+706 
-713 SNEFVFYNASKIT
+713 
-726 INDLSIKLKSAIA
+726 LSKLKISNKQLISYKYL
-739 NDQGITKHDIELAE
+739 NDKVKSVLKSERGISDL
-753 RAVYKV
+753 
-759 YFKNGSSKYVDLKTE
+759 DLKFAKQAKYT
-774 YKDERVFKATD
+774 V
-785 IKKVDIELKF
+785 

>member
-10 TLALGVIAST
+10 TLALGVLAST
-20 GANFNT
+20 GANFNN

-36 DKSSSTLHHGHSNIQ
+36 DKSSSSLHHGYSKVHV
-51 IPYTITVNG
+51 PYAITVNG

-75 NISYKDIENKVK
+75 NISYKDLEDRVK
-87 SVLYFNRGISDIDL
+87 SVLKSDRGISDIDL
-101 RLSKQAEYTVHFKNG
+101 RLSKQAKYTVYFKNG
-116 TKRVID
+116 TKKVID
-122 LKSGIYTAD
+122 LKAGIYTAD
-131 LINTSDIKAISVN
+131 LINTSEIKAININ
-144 VDTKKQPKDKA
+144 VDTKKQVEDKKKDKA
-155 KANVQVPYT
+155 NYQVPYT

-231 LKAGIYTANLINSSD
+231 LKSGIYTANLINSSD

-349 LVHVKDV
+349 LVHAKDV

-402 KDITKKVKSVLKHD
+402 KDISKKVKSVLKHD

-437 NGKKKVINLNS
+437 NGTKKVININS
-448 KISQLN
+448 NISQLN

-464 DIDVKTGSKAK
+464 DIDVKTG
-475 ADSYVPYTIAVNG
+475 T
-488 TSTPILSKLKISNK
+488 
-502 QLISYKYLNDKVK
+502 
-515 SVLKNERGISDLD
+515 
-528 LKFAKQAKYT
+528 
-538 VYFKNGKKQVVNLK
+538 
-552 SDIFTPNLFS
+552 
-562 AKDILFSAKD
+562 
-572 IKKIDIDVKTGSK
+572 K

-620 YLNDKVKSVLKSERG
+620 YLNDKVKSVLKSERC

-687 YTKSKKINKSNNV
+687 YTKSKKNK
-700 KFPVTI
+700 
-706 NKFENIV
+706 
-713 SNEFVFYNASKIT
+713 
-726 INDLSIKLKSAIA
+726 
-739 NDQGITKHDIELAE
+739 
-753 RAVYKV
+753 
-759 YFKNGSSKYVDLKTE
+759 
-774 YKDERVFKATD
+774 
-785 IKKVDIELKF
+785 

>member
-116 TKRVID
+116 TKKVID

-190 LEDKVKSVLESN
+190 LEGKVKSVLESN

-231 LKAGIYTANLINSSD
+231 LKSGIYTANLINSSD

-349 LVHVKDV
+349 LVHAKDV

-362 VKTGTKAKADRYVP
+362 VKTGTKAKADR
-376 YTIAVNGT
+376 
-384 STPILSDL
+384 
-392 KFTGDPRVGY
+392 
-402 KDITKKVKSVLKHD
+402 
-416 RGIGERELK
+416 
-425 YAKKATYTVHFK
+425 
-437 NGKKKVINLNS
+437 
-448 KISQLN
+448 
-454 LLYVQ
+454 
-459 DIKKI
+459 
-464 DIDVKTGSKAK
+464 
-475 ADSYVPYTIAVNG
+475 YVPYTIAVNG

-515 SVLKNERGISDLD
+515 SVLKSERGISDLD

-562 AKDILFSAKD
+562 VKD

-687 YTKSKKINKSNNV
+687 YTKSKKK
-700 KFPVTI
+700 
-706 NKFENIV
+706 
-713 SNEFVFYNASKIT
+713 
-726 INDLSIKLKSAIA
+726 
-739 NDQGITKHDIELAE
+739 
-753 RAVYKV
+753 
-759 YFKNGSSKYVDLKTE
+759 
-774 YKDERVFKATD
+774 
-785 IKKVDIELKF
+785 

>member
-116 TKRVID
+116 TKKVID

-190 LEDKVKSVLESN
+190 LEGKVKSVLESN

-231 LKAGIYTANLINSSD
+231 LKSGIYTANLINSSD

-349 LVHVKDV
+349 LVHAKDV

-362 VKTGTKAKADRYVP
+362 VKTGTKAKADR
-376 YTIAVNGT
+376 
-384 STPILSDL
+384 
-392 KFTGDPRVGY
+392 
-402 KDITKKVKSVLKHD
+402 
-416 RGIGERELK
+416 
-425 YAKKATYTVHFK
+425 
-437 NGKKKVINLNS
+437 
-448 KISQLN
+448 
-454 LLYVQ
+454 
-459 DIKKI
+459 
-464 DIDVKTGSKAK
+464 
-475 ADSYVPYTIAVNG
+475 YVPYTIAVNG

-515 SVLKNERGISDLD
+515 SVLKSERGISDLD

-552 SDIFTPNLFS
+552 SDIFTPN
-562 AKDILFSAKD
+562 LFSAKD

-679 KIDIDVKQ
+679 KIDIDV
-687 YTKSKKINKSNNV
+687 
-700 KFPVTI
+700 
-706 NKFENIV
+706 
-713 SNEFVFYNASKIT
+713 
-726 INDLSIKLKSAIA
+726 
-739 NDQGITKHDIELAE
+739 
-753 RAVYKV
+753 
-759 YFKNGSSKYVDLKTE
+759 
-774 YKDERVFKATD
+774 
-785 IKKVDIELKF
+785 

>member
-10 TLALGVIAST
+10 TLALGVLAST
-20 GANFNT
+20 GANFNN

-36 DKSSSTLHHGHSNIQ
+36 DKSSSSLHHGYSKVHV
-51 IPYTITVNG
+51 PYAITVNG
-60 TSQNILSS
+60 PSQNILSS

-75 NISYKDIENKVK
+75 NISYKDLEDRVK
-87 SVLYFNRGISDIDL
+87 SVLKSDRGISDIDL
-101 RLSKQAEYTVHFKNG
+101 RLSKQAKYTVYFKNG
-116 TKRVID
+116 TKKVID
-122 LKSGIYTAD
+122 LKAGIYTAD
-131 LINTSDIKAISVN
+131 LINTSEIKAININ
-144 VDTKKQPKDKA
+144 VDTKKQVEDKKKDKA
-155 KANVQVPYT
+155 NYQVPYT

-231 LKAGIYTANLINSSD
+231 LKSGIYTANLINSSD

-349 LVHVKDV
+349 LVHAKDV

-402 KDITKKVKSVLKHD
+402 KDISKKVKSVLKHD

-437 NGKKKVINLNS
+437 NGTKKVININS
-448 KISQLN
+448 NISQLN

-464 DIDVKTGSKAK
+464 DIDVKTGTKAK

-515 SVLKNERGISDLD
+515 SVLKI
-528 LKFAKQAKYT
+528 
-538 VYFKNGKKQVVNLK
+538 
-552 SDIFTPNLFS
+552 
-562 AKDILFSAKD
+562 
-572 IKKIDIDVKTGSK
+572 
-585 AKADSYVPYTIAVNG
+585 
-600 TSTPIL
+600 
-606 SKLKISNKQLISYK
+606 
-620 YLNDKVKSVLKSERG
+620 ERG

-687 YTKSKKINKSNNV
+687 YTKSKKNK
-700 KFPVTI
+700 
-706 NKFENIV
+706 
-713 SNEFVFYNASKIT
+713 
-726 INDLSIKLKSAIA
+726 
-739 NDQGITKHDIELAE
+739 
-753 RAVYKV
+753 
-759 YFKNGSSKYVDLKTE
+759 
-774 YKDERVFKATD
+774 
-785 IKKVDIELKF
+785 

>member
-10 TLALGVIAST
+10 TLALGVLAST
-20 GANFNT
+20 GANFNN

-36 DKSSSTLHHGHSNIQ
+36 DKSSSSLHHGYSKVHV
-51 IPYTITVNG
+51 PYAITVNG

-75 NISYKDIENKVK
+75 NISYKDLEDRVK
-87 SVLYFNRGISDIDL
+87 SVLKSDRGISDIDL
-101 RLSKQAEYTVHFKNG
+101 RLSKQAKYTVYFKNG
-116 TKRVID
+116 TKKVID
-122 LKSGIYTAD
+122 LKAGIYTAD
-131 LINTSDIKAISVN
+131 LINTSEIKAININ
-144 VDTKKQPKDKA
+144 VDTKKQVEDKKKDKA
-155 KANVQVPYT
+155 NYQVPYT

-231 LKAGIYTANLINSSD
+231 LKSGIYTANLINSSD

-349 LVHVKDV
+349 LVHAKDV

-384 STPILSDL
+384 STPILSDF

-402 KDITKKVKSVLKHD
+402 KDISKKVKSVLKHD

-437 NGKKKVINLNS
+437 NGTKKVININS
-448 KISQLN
+448 NISQLN

-464 DIDVKTGSKAK
+464 DIDVKTG
-475 ADSYVPYTIAVNG
+475 T
-488 TSTPILSKLKISNK
+488 
-502 QLISYKYLNDKVK
+502 
-515 SVLKNERGISDLD
+515 
-528 LKFAKQAKYT
+528 
-538 VYFKNGKKQVVNLK
+538 
-552 SDIFTPNLFS
+552 
-562 AKDILFSAKD
+562 
-572 IKKIDIDVKTGSK
+572 K

-687 YTKSKKINKSNNV
+687 YTKSKKNK
-700 KFPVTI
+700 
-706 NKFENIV
+706 
-713 SNEFVFYNASKIT
+713 
-726 INDLSIKLKSAIA
+726 
-739 NDQGITKHDIELAE
+739 
-753 RAVYKV
+753 
-759 YFKNGSSKYVDLKTE
+759 
-774 YKDERVFKATD
+774 
-785 IKKVDIELKF
+785 

>member
-217 YTVNFKNGTKKVID
+217 YTVNFKNETKKVID

-384 STPILSDL
+384 STPILS
-392 KFTGDPRVGY
+392 
-402 KDITKKVKSVLKHD
+402 
-416 RGIGERELK
+416 
-425 YAKKATYTVHFK
+425 
-437 NGKKKVINLNS
+437 
-448 KISQLN
+448 
-454 LLYVQ
+454 
-459 DIKKI
+459 
-464 DIDVKTGSKAK
+464 
-475 ADSYVPYTIAVNG
+475 
-488 TSTPILSKLKISNK
+488 KLKISNK

-552 SDIFTPNLFS
+552 SDIFTPN
-562 AKDILFSAKD
+562 LFSAKD

-687 YTKSKKINKSNNV
+687 YTKSKKNK
-700 KFPVTI
+700 
-706 NKFENIV
+706 
-713 SNEFVFYNASKIT
+713 
-726 INDLSIKLKSAIA
+726 
-739 NDQGITKHDIELAE
+739 
-753 RAVYKV
+753 
-759 YFKNGSSKYVDLKTE
+759 
-774 YKDERVFKATD
+774 
-785 IKKVDIELKF
+785 

>member
-190 LEDKVKSVLESN
+190 LEGKVKSVLESN

-231 LKAGIYTANLINSSD
+231 LKSGIYTANLINSSD

-349 LVHVKDV
+349 LVHAKDV

-362 VKTGTKAKADRYVP
+362 VKTGSKAKADR
-376 YTIAVNGT
+376 
-384 STPILSDL
+384 
-392 KFTGDPRVGY
+392 
-402 KDITKKVKSVLKHD
+402 
-416 RGIGERELK
+416 
-425 YAKKATYTVHFK
+425 
-437 NGKKKVINLNS
+437 
-448 KISQLN
+448 
-454 LLYVQ
+454 
-459 DIKKI
+459 
-464 DIDVKTGSKAK
+464 
-475 ADSYVPYTIAVNG
+475 YVPYTIAVNG

-515 SVLKNERGISDLD
+515 SVLKSERGISDLD

-552 SDIFTPNLFS
+552 SDIFTPN
-562 AKDILFSAKD
+562 LFSAKD

-658 QVVNLKSDI
+658 QVVNLKS
-667 FTPNL
+667 
-672 FSAKDIK
+672 
-679 KIDIDVKQ
+679 
-687 YTKSKKINKSNNV
+687 
-700 KFPVTI
+700 
-706 NKFENIV
+706 
-713 SNEFVFYNASKIT
+713 
-726 INDLSIKLKSAIA
+726 
-739 NDQGITKHDIELAE
+739 
-753 RAVYKV
+753 
-759 YFKNGSSKYVDLKTE
+759 
-774 YKDERVFKATD
+774 
-785 IKKVDIELKF
+785 

>member
-10 TLALGVIAST
+10 TLALGVLAST
-20 GANFNT
+20 GANFNN

-36 DKSSSTLHHGHSNIQ
+36 DKSSSSLHHGYSKVHV
-51 IPYTITVNG
+51 PYAITVNG

-75 NISYKDIENKVK
+75 NISYKDLEDRVK
-87 SVLYFNRGISDIDL
+87 SVLKSDRGISDIDL
-101 RLSKQAEYTVHFKNG
+101 RLSKQAKYTVYFKNG
-116 TKRVID
+116 TKKVID
-122 LKSGIYTAD
+122 LKAGIYTAD
-131 LINTSDIKAISVN
+131 LINTSEIKAININ
-144 VDTKKQPKDKA
+144 VDTKKQVEDKKKDKA
-155 KANVQVPYT
+155 NYQDPYT

-231 LKAGIYTANLINSSD
+231 LKSGIYTANLINSSD

-349 LVHVKDV
+349 LVHAKDV

-402 KDITKKVKSVLKHD
+402 KDISKKVKSVLKHD

-437 NGKKKVINLNS
+437 NGTKKVININS
-448 KISQLN
+448 NISQLN

-464 DIDVKTGSKAK
+464 DIDVKTG
-475 ADSYVPYTIAVNG
+475 T
-488 TSTPILSKLKISNK
+488 
-502 QLISYKYLNDKVK
+502 
-515 SVLKNERGISDLD
+515 
-528 LKFAKQAKYT
+528 
-538 VYFKNGKKQVVNLK
+538 
-552 SDIFTPNLFS
+552 
-562 AKDILFSAKD
+562 
-572 IKKIDIDVKTGSK
+572 K

-687 YTKSKKINKSNNV
+687 YTKSKKNK
-700 KFPVTI
+700 
-706 NKFENIV
+706 
-713 SNEFVFYNASKIT
+713 
-726 INDLSIKLKSAIA
+726 
-739 NDQGITKHDIELAE
+739 
-753 RAVYKV
+753 
-759 YFKNGSSKYVDLKTE
+759 
-774 YKDERVFKATD
+774 
-785 IKKVDIELKF
+785 

>member
-10 TLALGVIAST
+10 ILALGVIAST

-116 TKRVID
+116 TKKVID

-190 LEDKVKSVLESN
+190 LEGKVKSVLESN

-231 LKAGIYTANLINSSD
+231 LKSGIYTANLINSSD

-349 LVHVKDV
+349 LVHAKDV

-362 VKTGTKAKADRYVP
+362 VKTGTKAKADR
-376 YTIAVNGT
+376 
-384 STPILSDL
+384 
-392 KFTGDPRVGY
+392 
-402 KDITKKVKSVLKHD
+402 
-416 RGIGERELK
+416 
-425 YAKKATYTVHFK
+425 
-437 NGKKKVINLNS
+437 
-448 KISQLN
+448 
-454 LLYVQ
+454 
-459 DIKKI
+459 
-464 DIDVKTGSKAK
+464 
-475 ADSYVPYTIAVNG
+475 YVPYTIAVNG

-515 SVLKNERGISDLD
+515 SVLKSERGISDLD

-552 SDIFTPNLFS
+552 SDIFTPN
-562 AKDILFSAKD
+562 LFSAKD

-687 YTKSKKINKSNNV
+687 YTKSKKK
-700 KFPVTI
+700 
-706 NKFENIV
+706 
-713 SNEFVFYNASKIT
+713 
-726 INDLSIKLKSAIA
+726 
-739 NDQGITKHDIELAE
+739 
-753 RAVYKV
+753 
-759 YFKNGSSKYVDLKTE
+759 
-774 YKDERVFKATD
+774 
-785 IKKVDIELKF
+785 

>member
-190 LEDKVKSVLESN
+190 LEGKVKSVLESN

-231 LKAGIYTANLINSSD
+231 LKSGIYTANLINSSD

-268 QVPYSINLN
+268 RVPYSINLN

-349 LVHVKDV
+349 LVHAKDV

-362 VKTGTKAKADRYVP
+362 VKTGTKAKADR
-376 YTIAVNGT
+376 
-384 STPILSDL
+384 
-392 KFTGDPRVGY
+392 
-402 KDITKKVKSVLKHD
+402 
-416 RGIGERELK
+416 
-425 YAKKATYTVHFK
+425 
-437 NGKKKVINLNS
+437 
-448 KISQLN
+448 
-454 LLYVQ
+454 
-459 DIKKI
+459 
-464 DIDVKTGSKAK
+464 
-475 ADSYVPYTIAVNG
+475 YVPYTIAVNG

-515 SVLKNERGISDLD
+515 SVLKSERGISDLD

-552 SDIFTPNLFS
+552 SDIFTPN
-562 AKDILFSAKD
+562 LFSAKD

-687 YTKSKKINKSNNV
+687 YTKSKKK
-700 KFPVTI
+700 
-706 NKFENIV
+706 
-713 SNEFVFYNASKIT
+713 
-726 INDLSIKLKSAIA
+726 
-739 NDQGITKHDIELAE
+739 
-753 RAVYKV
+753 
-759 YFKNGSSKYVDLKTE
+759 
-774 YKDERVFKATD
+774 
-785 IKKVDIELKF
+785 